1 MPLYLLLAVFILI
14 ALMVLVRWFATPEPQ
29 DIKRILFLTAGLV
42 LVGIGIMLFKYGAVI
57 AGAVLVI
64 IPMIRRFWRVLLALL
79 YVRRMKNKLSQGN
92 KKSCQNAPAQGV
104 MSVKEAQEILG
115 VDKLATKKEIKAA
128 YVSLMQ
134 KNHPDQGGSEY
145 FAKQLNQARDILL
158 DK

>member
-14 ALMVLVRWFATPEPQ
+14 ALMVLVRWFATAEPQ